1 MKKVGILAT
10 SALAGTLLFAGTGHA
25 QAASQISSH
34 QAEDEV
40 ASYIQN
46 SNTYHKMPESGVF
59 AYSEQETFS
68 PVENSYAIG
77 FGQVGDNGPTYLY
90 VNKSTG
96 TIYDG
101 FGNVLQQGAL
111 NQNDA
116 NSNNQ
121 QNGENT
127 QTTTHDNQTTPNSSQ
142 QTNANTT
149 SNAQSSQDNSTTTA
163 QTSQDNSTTT
173 AQDTNHSTS
182 QTTPTK
188 ALPETGETSNSGLVT
203 TIAAVLLAAGSLL
216 VFRRKSTTK

>member
-1 MKKVGILAT
+1 MMKKVGILAT
-10 SALAGTLLFAGTGHA
+10 SVLSGTLLFAGTGHA

-34 QAEDEV
+34 QAEDKV

-46 SNTYHKMPESGVF
+46 SDNYHKMPESGVVS
-59 AYSEQETFS
+59 YSQQETFS

-111 NQNDA
+111 GQNDA

-121 QNGENT
+121 QNGKHT
-127 QTTTHDNQTTPNSSQ
+127 QTTTHDNQTTPNTSQ
-142 QTNANTT
+142 QTNANTI
-149 SNAQSSQDNSTTTA
+149 SNAQSSEDNSTTTS
-163 QTSQDNSTTT
+163 QISQDI
-173 AQDTNHSTS
+173 NHSTS
-182 QTTPTK
+182 QATSTK

-203 TIAAVLLAAGSLL
+203 TIAAVLLATGSFL

>member
-1 MKKVGILAT
+1 MMKKVGILAT

-34 QAEDEV
+34 QAEEEV

-46 SNTYHKMPESGVF
+46 SNTYHKKPESGVV
-59 AYSEQETFS
+59 ASSSQETFS

-77 FGQVGDNGPTYLY
+77 FGQVRDNGPTFLY

-101 FGNVLQQGAL
+101 HGNVLQQGAL
-111 NQNDA
+111 GQNNA

-127 QTTTHDNQTTPNSSQ
+127 QTTTHENQTTPNTSQ

-149 SNAQSSQDNSTTTA
+149 SNAQSSQDNSTTTSQDA
-163 QTSQDNSTTT
+163 KHATSQATSTT
-173 AQDTNHSTS
+173 
-182 QTTPTK
+182 

-203 TIAAVLLAAGSLL
+203 TIAAVLLAAGSFL